1 MPAWRIFAGK
11 PGGDM
16 NTAVTLRTPL
26 CHDLG
31 IEYPVFSAG
40 IAGGAVPDL
49 VAAVSGA
56 GGFGVLGASG
66 LNPTGIK
73 GAIADIRRR
82 TERPF
87 GANIIIDDRDLSAED
102 REELRQQVGAGG
114 GEGPAAILLLW
125 GEPPPYLKTAHEER
139 GRGFFHVGSVVE
151 ADAAAAAGAAAAI

>member
-102 REELRQQVGAGG
+102 REELRQQVRAVAA
-114 GEGPAAILLLW
+114 ERLAAIVLFW
-125 GEPPPYLKTAHEER
+125 GDPSRYIKPAHEQGVR
-139 GRGFFHVGSVVE
+139 VFIQVGSGEE
-151 ADAAAAAGAAAAI
+151 A